1 MLPIKNKYLLNI
13 ANYYIQR
20 VYKQM
25 GHNVMHYKAHK
36 QQGKQ
41 DVQMIA
47 AQQITVIEYGAYK
60 MHHGRQIS
68 SDVSEE
74 FIEKIILLVCS
85 KYRTSLLIIKTT

>member
-1 MLPIKNKYLLNI
+1 
-13 ANYYIQR
+13 
-20 VYKQM
+20 
-25 GHNVMHYKAHK
+25 
-36 QQGKQ
+36 
-41 DVQMIA
+41 MIA